1 MADVFG
7 VAYDAYKENKN
18 AKQEKR
24 DRLAGLYAA
33 VSTCMESLASSL
45 REGKIPLKRSAEF
58 AIYID
63 ELNEVLRSKKK
74 RPSSAAAAVAIFRRL
89 RQEKDHVASSEE
101 LTQLRRAFSTS
112 TFLEATSAY
121 ILAVMGRE
129 QLTPD
134 DQQALNESA
143 KSLDGDAAA
152 QLCVCTGGTP
162 RPRAAVSME
171 HHR

>member
-7 VAYDAYKENKN
+7 VAYDAYKQNKK
-18 AKQEKR
+18 AKQERR

-33 VSTCMESLASSL
+33 ASTCMESLASSL
-45 REGKIPLKRSAEF
+45 REGQIPLKRSAEF

-63 ELNEVLRSKKK
+63 EFNEVLTPRKK
-74 RPSSAAAAVAIFRRL
+74 RPSSAAAAVAILRRL
-89 RQEKDHVASSEE
+89 REEKDHVASSEE
-101 LTQLRRAFSTS
+101 LTQLRRAFSTG

-134 DQQALNESA
+134 DQQALNECA
-143 KSLDGDAAA
+143 KSLE
-152 QLCVCTGGTP
+152 
-162 RPRAAVSME
+162 RAAGEFVAWAALL
-171 HHR
+171 RA